1 MKKLILNFF
10 SAPILLVVLSACQT
24 EQKELIISTKSPVEL
39 RAMQSRIFET
49 DDKNKVLRAVIATF
63 QDLGY
68 TIQKVEA
75 SSGSVSADKLAILRM
90 TATTYPR
97 GDTKTVVR
105 SNAIVKL
112 GTNLKQGYQVDSA
125 EFYQQNFFEPLSKE
139 LFLTALEIEDEPD
152 DAKEADGA
160 KKQTNDDSA
169 KAGTQ

>member
-1 MKKLILNFF
+1 MNKLI
-10 SAPILLVVLSACQT
+10 PKKILIPVLFIALSACQT
-24 EQKELIISTKSPVEL
+24 EQKELVLSTKSSVEL

-49 DDKNKVLRAVIATF
+49 GDQNKVLRAVISTF
-63 QDLGY
+63 QELGY

-75 SSGSVSADKLAILRM
+75 SSGSITADKLAILKM

-112 GTNLKQGYQVDSA
+112 GTNLKQGHQVDSA
-125 EFYQQNFFEPLSKE
+125 EFYQQKFFEPLSKE

-152 DAKEADGA
+152 DAKEADEV
-160 KKQTNDDSA
+160 KKQTTDDSA
-169 KAGTQ
+169 KVGTQ